1 MSESGSPCTYCHGIR
16 LVGWSGSGPHLC
28 KECSRGADPF
38 EAITGAWREQRQRVR
53 ELEGYVERLHRR
65 LDACSDVH
73 AHNGRLKDRLS
84 TLHDALA
91 LSEVE
96 VCLERS
102 WCRICRTE
110 GRGDRRGRDVHPHA
124 PWCFLAGGIDDA
136 AR

>member
-1 MSESGSPCTYCHGIR
+1 MSESGSPCTYCRGAR
-16 LVGWSGSGPHLC
+16 LVGWSDAGPILC
-28 KECSRGADPF
+28 PECSAGQDALQ
-38 EAITGAWREQRQRVR
+38 AISGAWREKSKRVR
-53 ELEGYVERLHRR
+53 ELEGYVERLHRM

-91 LSEVE
+91 LAEVE

-124 PWCFLAGGIDDA
+124 FGCFLAGGIDYA
-136 AR
+136 ER